1 MLHHLH
7 DATYRFH
14 RTAMLKQ
21 IIDPKLV
28 KSVIEL
34 IDINDR
40 IVVTCHKSPDGDAIG
55 SSLALTLILKALEK
69 NACVVTPDRP
79 PKSLNS
85 LPAIHSIVPFS
96 QQEETARNLL
106 DNAGLIICLDFNA
119 INRVDKMRPALE
131 ASNAKKILIDHHRGP
146 ESFSDITISH
156 PEQSSTAVLLYRL
169 IFSNGAWL
177 K

>member
-69 NACVVTPDRP
+69 MPVLSHQTGHQKALTP
-79 PKSLNS
+79 
-85 LPAIHSIVPFS
+85 
-96 QQEETARNLL
+96 
-106 DNAGLIICLDFNA
+106 
-119 INRVDKMRPALE
+119 
-131 ASNAKKILIDHHRGP
+131 
-146 ESFSDITISH
+146 
-156 PEQSSTAVLLYRL
+156 YRQF
-169 IFSNGAWL
+169 IQ
-177 K
+177 

>member
-85 LPAIHSIVPFS
+85 LPAIHSITLLTVS
-96 QQEETARNLL
+96 TKCARLWK
-106 DNAGLIICLDFNA
+106 
-119 INRVDKMRPALE
+119 RQMQ
-131 ASNAKKILIDHHRGP
+131 KK
-146 ESFSDITISH
+146 
-156 PEQSSTAVLLYRL
+156 Y
-169 IFSNGAWL
+169 
-177 K
+177 